1 MGDAADE
8 TLSAFDEFFER
19 ALSLDVLT
27 EAEVDALTDAVAS
40 GALSEEG
47 VSSGTARRWKMRCTR
62 ERSASSST
70 STTSRLRRAPSAS

>member
-1 MGDAADE
+1 MSADDDA

-40 GALSEEG
+40 GAISEEG
-47 VSSGTARRWKMRCTR
+47 AIERHRAALDTALDDVTR
-62 ERSASSST
+62 AADQLT
-70 STTSRLRRAPSAS
+70 DQPPLDRLP